1 MKKEYETFIGIDVS
15 KAKLDYCIIQRS
27 NCMNTQFGIIDNN
40 AKSINNFINQITK
53 QYPANVLFCLE
64 NTGIYSMPI
73 SYWLQHNEMDYWV
86 VAALEIKRS
95 KGISRGKSDRADA
108 KDIAQYAMSHIHQL
122 KLTQLPEHD
131 FVELRLLLA
140 EREKIV
146 KSIAVFFTTTENQS
160 FLPKEV
166 LQVVLKHNSKTTT
179 FLKKQLQAIDDLI
192 AKIITRNDT
201 FKQQD
206 ELLQSIPGIGK
217 QTSVILI
224 AYTQAFTLFKTHR
237 QFACYAGVAP
247 FEYSSG
253 SSVRGKTKVSPL
265 ANKKLKATLNMAAL
279 TAKKY
284 DPQLKQYFDK
294 KVTEGKNKMLVMNAI
309 RCKLISRAF
318 AVITRNTKFVNTL
331 KAVA

>member
-1 MKKEYETFIGIDVS
+1 MEKMYETFIGIDVS
-15 KAKLDYCIIQRS
+15 KAKLDFCIIQLS
-27 NCMNTQFGIIDNN
+27 NFKNPQFGIIENN
-40 AKSINNFINQITK
+40 AKSINKFINQVKK
-53 QYPANVLFCLE
+53 QHHTNVLFCLE
-64 NTGIYSMPI
+64 NTGVYSMPV
-73 SYWLQHNEMDYWV
+73 SYWLQESQMDYCV

-95 KGISRGKSDRADA
+95 KGICRGKSDKADA
-108 KDIAQYAMSHIHQL
+108 KDIAQYAITHLHQL
-122 KLTQLPEHD
+122 KLTKLPQRD
-131 FVELRLLLA
+131 IVELSLLLA

-146 KSIAVFFTTTENQS
+146 KSIAVFLTTTECKS

-166 LQVVLKHNSKTTT
+166 LQELVKHNSKTVI
-179 FLKKQLQAIDDLI
+179 FLKKQLIAIDKLI
-192 AKIITRNDT
+192 EHIIKRNDI

-206 ELLQSIPGIGK
+206 DLLQTIPGIGK

-318 AVITRNTKFVNTL
+318 AVINRNTKFINTL